1 MTGSTQEPNAGPDR
15 NGPVRF
21 AMFESLHYR
30 DFRLIWLGQTSHA
43 LALWAQMI
51 ALPLLVLELTDN
63 SAAQLGGVMAA
74 RTLPTLVLGVWA
86 GVVVDW
92 FDRHEIGLVPARGAV
107 RRLAGRRL
115 A

>member
-1 MTGSTQEPNAGPDR
+1 MSSSSQESDPGAEPNSQ
-15 NGPVRF
+15 VRF
-21 AMFESLHYR
+21 AMFESLRYR

-51 ALPLLVLELTDN
+51 ALPLLSLRSRTTAPPN
-63 SAAQLGGVMAA
+63 WAGSWPA

-92 FDRHEIGLVPARGAV
+92 FN
-107 RRLAGRRL
+107 RRSILIATKWGSFLLAIL
-115 A
+115 